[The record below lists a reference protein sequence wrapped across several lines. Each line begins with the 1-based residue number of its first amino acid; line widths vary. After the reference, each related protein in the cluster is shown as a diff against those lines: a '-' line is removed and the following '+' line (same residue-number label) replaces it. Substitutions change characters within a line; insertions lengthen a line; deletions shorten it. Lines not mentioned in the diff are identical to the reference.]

1 MKRAKKIELMVKMI
15 IIKCR
20 KYLNKVFF
28 FYQLIN
34 VRIQDKIYMRIKIRR
49 NR

>member
-1 MKRAKKIELMVKMI
+1 MYTLDMLMMKFY
-15 IIKCR
+15 IKLKNR

-34 VRIQDKIYMRIKIRR
+34 VRIQDKIYMNNID
-49 NR
+49 